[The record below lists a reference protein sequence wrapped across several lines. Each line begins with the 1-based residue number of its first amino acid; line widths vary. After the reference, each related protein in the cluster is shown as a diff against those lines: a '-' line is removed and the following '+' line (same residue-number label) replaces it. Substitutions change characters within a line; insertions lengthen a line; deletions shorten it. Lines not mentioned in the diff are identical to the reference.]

1 MYLITATNMTARHYI
16 TATLSGLAMIALL
29 SRCGA
34 AAHESD
40 ASASG
45 TEVPAPTETFSLKK
59 DKFSTTLQIP
69 GELIAFQQVDIYAKV
84 TSFVKELKVD
94 IGSEVSEGQLLM
106 VLEAPELSSQMLAA
120 ESRLKSQEAIY
131 AASNANYNRLVE
143 TSKTPGTVSQ
153 NDLDMAQAKKSSD
166 LANLEAARAG
176 SKEIST
182 IKGYLE
188 IRAPFSGIITA
199 RNVNLGAY
207 VGPAGK
213 GSEFPL
219 LTLQQQ
225 KQLRLAVSV
234 PEAYTGY
241 LKQEDEISFKVRS
254 QPAEVYKAKVKR
266 MAGALDLRLRSERIE
281 MDVMNENKSL
291 LPGTVAEVTIPLTAK
306 DSTFV
311 VPKTALVNSS
321 EGLFVIKVVNGKA
334 QRVSV
339 KKGRDINDQ
348 SEVFGE
354 LKLNDRLITKG
365 SEEIKDGQ
373 EVK

>member
-1 MYLITATNMTARHYI
+1 MFLLQTNPMTPFKYI
-16 TATLSGLAMIALL
+16 TPVFSGLLILGMLSG
-29 SRCGA
+29 CGK
-34 AAHESD
+34 AAHESEAAKTEEAP
-40 ASASG
+40 ASL
-45 TEVPAPTETFSLKK
+45 ETFSLKK
-59 DKFSTTLQIP
+59 DKFSTTIQIP
-69 GELIAFQQVDIYAKV
+69 GELIAYQQVDVYAKV

-106 VLEAPELSSQMLAA
+106 ILEAPELSSQMLAA

-131 AASNANYNRLVE
+131 TASLANYDRLVE

-153 NDLDMAQAKKSSD
+153 NDLDMAQAKKNSD
-166 LANLEAARAG
+166 LANLEAAHAG

-207 VGPAGK
+207 VGPSGK

-225 KQLRLAVSV
+225 KQLRLAVSI
-234 PEAYTGY
+234 PEAFTGY
-241 LKQEDEISFKVRS
+241 LKQDDEISFKVRS
-254 QPAEVYKAKVKR
+254 QPGQVYKARVKR

-281 MDVMNENKSL
+281 MDVMNEDKKL
-291 LPGTVAEVTIPLTAK
+291 LPGTVAEVSIPLMAK

-334 QRVSV
+334 QRVNV

-348 SEVFGE
+348 SEIFGE
-354 LKLNDRLITKG
+354 LQLNDRLITKG
-365 SEEIKDGQ
+365 SEEIKEGA

>member
-1 MYLITATNMTARHYI
+1 M
-16 TATLSGLAMIALL
+16 TATLSALAMIALL

-34 AAHESD
+34 SAHESD
-40 ASASG
+40 ASKGTATDKGEAS
-45 TEVPAPTETFSLKK
+45 APTETFLLKK
-59 DKFSTTLQIP
+59 DKFSTTLQLP

-106 VLEAPELSSQMLAA
+106 LLEAPELSSQMLAA

-166 LANLEAARAG
+166 FANLEAARAA
-176 SKEIST
+176 SKEIAT

-234 PEAYTGY
+234 PEAYTGC

-254 QPAEVYKAKVKR
+254 QPSEVYKARVKR

-281 MDVMNENKSL
+281 MDVVNENKSL
-291 LPGTVAEVTIPLTAK
+291 LPGTVAEVSIPLTAK

-311 VPKTALVNSS
+311 VPKTAIVNSS
-321 EGLFVIKVVNGKA
+321 EGLFVIRVVNGKA

-354 LKLNDRLITKG
+354 LQMNDRLITKG
-365 SEEIKDGQ
+365 SEEIRDGQ

>member
-1 MYLITATNMTARHYI
+1 MTSRNYI
-16 TATLSGLAMIALL
+16 ASTLSGLLMLSLL
-29 SRCGA
+29 TGCGA

-40 ASASG
+40 ASKSSATG
-45 TEVPAPTETFSLKK
+45 AEAPAPTETFLLKK

-69 GELIAFQQVDIYAKV
+69 GELIAYQQVDVYAKV

-106 VLEAPELSSQMLAA
+106 ILEAPELTSQMLAA

-131 AASNANYNRLVE
+131 TASNANYNRLVE

-207 VGPAGK
+207 VGPSGK

-254 QPAEVYKAKVKR
+254 QPAEIYKAKVKR

-281 MDVMNENKSL
+281 MDVMNENKTL

-311 VPKTALVNSS
+311 VPKTAVVNSS
-321 EGLFVIKVVNGKA
+321 EGMFVIKVVNGKA
-334 QRVSV
+334 HRINV

-348 SEVFGE
+348 SEIFGE
-354 LKLNDRLITKG
+354 LQMNDRLLSKA
-365 SEEIKDGQ
+365 SEEIKEGT

>member
-1 MYLITATNMTARHYI
+1 MFLLQTNPMTPFKYI
-16 TATLSGLAMIALL
+16 TPVFSGLLIIGLL

-34 AAHESD
+34 AAHESE
-40 ASASG
+40 AAKA
-45 TEVPAPTETFSLKK
+45 EEAPAHLETFPLKK
-59 DKFSTTLQIP
+59 DKFSATIQIP
-69 GELIAFQQVDIYAKV
+69 GELIAYQQVDVYAKV

-106 VLEAPELSSQMLAA
+106 ILEAPELSSQMLAA

-131 AASNANYNRLVE
+131 MASLANYDRLVE

-153 NDLDMAQAKKSSD
+153 NDLDMAQARKNSD

-207 VGPAGK
+207 VGPSGK

-225 KQLRLAVSV
+225 KQLRLAVSI
-234 PEAYTGY
+234 PEAFTGY
-241 LKQEDEISFKVRS
+241 LKQDDEISFKVRS
-254 QPAEVYKAKVKR
+254 QPGQVYKARVKR

-281 MDVMNENKSL
+281 MDVMNEDKKL
-291 LPGTVAEVTIPLTAK
+291 LPGTVAEVSIPLMAK

-321 EGLFVIKVVNGKA
+321 EGLFVIRVVNGKA
-334 QRVSV
+334 QRVNV

-348 SEVFGE
+348 SEIFGE
-354 LKLNDRLITKG
+354 LQLNDQLITKG
-365 SEEIKDGQ
+365 SEEIKEGA

>member
-1 MYLITATNMTARHYI
+1 MTTRNFISA
-16 TATLSGLAMIALL
+16 ALSGLLIITLL
-29 SRCGA
+29 TRCGA
-34 AAHESD
+34 SAHDSD
-40 ASASG
+40 ASKSTAAATG
-45 TEVPAPTETFSLKK
+45 EAPAPAETFLLKK

-69 GELIAFQQVDIYAKV
+69 GELSAFQQVDIYAKV

-106 VLEAPELSSQMLAA
+106 TLEAPELSAQMLAA

-153 NDLDMAQAKKSSD
+153 NDLDMALAKKSSD

-176 SKEIST
+176 SREIAT

-199 RNVNLGAY
+199 RNVNPGAY

-225 KQLRLAVSV
+225 KHLRLAVSV

-241 LKQEDEISFKVRS
+241 LKPEDEISFKVRS
-254 QPAEVYKAKVKR
+254 QPAEIYKARVKR
-266 MAGALDLRLRSERIE
+266 MAGALDLRLRAERIE
-281 MDVMNENKSL
+281 MDVPNENKIL
-291 LPGTVAEVTIPLTAK
+291 LPGTVAEVSIPLTAK

-311 VPKTALVNSS
+311 VPKTAIVNSS
-321 EGLFVIKVVNGKA
+321 EGLFVIRVVNGKA
-334 QRVSV
+334 QRVNV
-339 KKGRDINDQ
+339 KKGRDINEQ

-365 SEEIKDGQ
+365 SEEIKEGQ

>member
-1 MYLITATNMTARHYI
+1 MFLLQTNMMTPFKYI
-16 TATLSGLAMIALL
+16 TPIFSGLLIIGLL

-34 AAHESD
+34 AAHESEAAKTEE
-40 ASASG
+40 ASAS
-45 TEVPAPTETFSLKK
+45 PETFSLKK
-59 DKFSTTLQIP
+59 DKFSATIQIP
-69 GELIAFQQVDIYAKV
+69 GELIAYQQVDVYAKV

-106 VLEAPELSSQMLAA
+106 ILEAPELSSQMLAA

-131 AASNANYNRLVE
+131 MASNANYDRLVE

-153 NDLDMAQAKKSSD
+153 NDLDMAQAKKNSD

-176 SKEIST
+176 SKEVST

-207 VGPAGK
+207 VGPSGK

-225 KQLRLAVSV
+225 KQLRLAVSI
-234 PEAYTGY
+234 PEAFTGY
-241 LKQEDEISFKVRS
+241 LKQDDEISFKVRS
-254 QPAEVYKAKVKR
+254 QPGQVYKARVKR

-281 MDVMNENKSL
+281 MDVMNEDKKL
-291 LPGTVAEVTIPLTAK
+291 LPGTVAEVSIPLMAK

-334 QRVSV
+334 QRVNV

-348 SEVFGE
+348 SEIFGE
-354 LKLNDRLITKG
+354 LQLNDRLITKG
-365 SEEIKDGQ
+365 SEEIKEGA

>member
-1 MYLITATNMTARHYI
+1 MTARHYI
-16 TATLSGLAMIALL
+16 TTTLSGLALIALL

-34 AAHESD
+34 SAHESD
-40 ASASG
+40 ASKKA
-45 TEVPAPTETFSLKK
+45 EEAAPAPTETFLLKK
-59 DKFSTTLQIP
+59 DKFSTTLRIP
-69 GELIAFQQVDIYAKV
+69 GELIAFQQVDLYAKV

-131 AASNANYNRLVE
+131 AASNAGYNRLVE

-153 NDLDMAQAKKSSD
+153 NDLDMAQARKSSD

-176 SKEIST
+176 YKEIST
-182 IKGYLE
+182 VKGYLE

-199 RNVNLGAY
+199 RNVNPGAY

-225 KQLRLAVSV
+225 KKLRLAVSV

-241 LKQEDEISFKVRS
+241 LKQDDEISFSVRS
-254 QPAEVYKAKVKR
+254 QPSEVYKARVKR

-281 MDVMNENKSL
+281 MDVLNEDKTL
-291 LPGTVAEVTIPLTAK
+291 LPGTVAEVSIPLTAK
-306 DSTFV
+306 DSSFV

-334 QRVSV
+334 QRVTV
-339 KKGRDINDQ
+339 KKGRDINEQ

-354 LKLNDRLITKG
+354 LQLNDKLITKG

-373 EVK
+373 EVR

>member
-1 MYLITATNMTARHYI
+1 MTPRNYI
-16 TATLSGLAMIALL
+16 TTALSGLALMGIL
-29 SRCGA
+29 SGCGA
-34 AAHESD
+34 SAHESD
-40 ASASG
+40 ASKSSA
-45 TEVPAPTETFSLKK
+45 TAEEALAPVETFALKK
-59 DKFSTTLQIP
+59 DKFSTTLRIP
-69 GELIAFQQVDIYAKV
+69 GELIAYQQVDIYAKV

-106 VLEAPELSSQMLAA
+106 ILEAPELSSQMLAA

-131 AASNANYNRLVE
+131 TASNANYNRLVE

-241 LKQEDEISFKVRS
+241 LKPEDEIRFSVRS
-254 QPAEVYKAKVKR
+254 QPSEIYKAKVKR
-266 MAGALDLRLRSERIE
+266 MAGALDLRLRSERVE
-281 MDVMNENKSL
+281 MDVMNDNKRL
-291 LPGTVAEVTIPLTAK
+291 LPGTVAEVSIPLTAQ

-311 VPKTALVNSS
+311 VPKSAIVNSA
-321 EGLFVIKVVNGKA
+321 EGIFVIRVVNGKA
-334 QRVSV
+334 QRVTV

-354 LKLNDRLITKG
+354 LRLNDRLITKA
-365 SEEIKDGQ
+365 SEEIKEGA

>member
-1 MYLITATNMTARHYI
+1 MMTSRYTITTI
-16 TATLSGLAMIALL
+16 LSGFLLLGLL
-29 SRCGA
+29 SGCGA
-34 AAHESD
+34 SAHESQEQK
-40 ASASG
+40 SEE
-45 TEVPAPTETFSLKK
+45 TPAAVETFALKK

-69 GELIAFQQVDIYAKV
+69 GELIAYQQVDIYAKV

-106 VLEAPELSSQMLAA
+106 LLEAPELSSQMLAA

-131 AASNANYNRLVE
+131 AASNASYNRLIE

-153 NDLDMAQAKKSSD
+153 NDLDLALAKKNSD
-166 LANLEAARAG
+166 LANLEAARAN

-182 IKGYLE
+182 MRGYLE

-207 VGPAGK
+207 VGPSGK

-234 PEAYTGY
+234 PEAFTGY
-241 LKQEDEISFKVRS
+241 LKQDDEISFKVRS
-254 QPAEVYKAKVKR
+254 QPSEVYKAKVKR
-266 MAGALDLRLRSERIE
+266 MAGALDLRLRAERIE
-281 MDVMNENKSL
+281 MDVINDNKAL

-306 DSTFV
+306 DCTFV
-311 VPKTALVNSS
+311 VPKTAIVNSS
-321 EGLFVIKVVNGKA
+321 EGVFVIRVVNGKA
-334 QRVSV
+334 QRVNV

-354 LKLNDRLITKG
+354 LQVNDKLITKG
-365 SEEIKDGQ
+365 SEEIKEGA

>member
-1 MYLITATNMTARHYI
+1 MMTSRYTITTI
-16 TATLSGLAMIALL
+16 LSGFLLLGLL
-29 SRCGA
+29 SGCGA
-34 AAHESD
+34 SAHESQEQKSEE
-40 ASASG
+40 A
-45 TEVPAPTETFSLKK
+45 PAAIETFVLKK

-69 GELIAFQQVDIYAKV
+69 GELIAYQQVDIYAKV

-106 VLEAPELSSQMLAA
+106 LLEAPELSSQMLAA

-131 AASNANYNRLVE
+131 AASNASYNRLIE

-153 NDLDMAQAKKSSD
+153 NDLDLALAKKNSD
-166 LANLEAARAG
+166 LANLEAARAN

-182 IKGYLE
+182 MRGYLE

-207 VGPAGK
+207 VGPSGK

-234 PEAYTGY
+234 PEAFTGY
-241 LKQEDEISFKVRS
+241 LKQDDEVSFKVRS
-254 QPAEVYKAKVKR
+254 QPSEVYKARVKR
-266 MAGALDLRLRSERIE
+266 MAGALDLRLRAERIE
-281 MDVMNENKSL
+281 MDVVNENKAL
-291 LPGTVAEVTIPLTAK
+291 LPGTVAEVTIPLAAK

-311 VPKTALVNSS
+311 VPKTAIVNSS
-321 EGLFVIKVVNGKA
+321 EGVFVIRVVNGKA

-354 LKLNDRLITKG
+354 LQVNDKLITKG
-365 SEEIKDGQ
+365 SEEIKEGA